1 MGEFRAD
8 EAMVGLIALATIPWI
23 MWILRRGLRD
33 RQLPIGKGRV
43 GRDERP
49 AAFQVLFALY
59 VVAALAMA
67 YIGLDLLV
75 GIGG

>member
-1 MGEFRAD
+1 MAEFRAD
-8 EAMVGLIALATIPWI
+8 EALVGLIALATIPWI
-23 MWILRRGLRD
+23 VWILRRGLRD
-33 RQLPIGKGRV
+33 RQLPVGKAPV
-43 GRDERP
+43 GRAERP
-49 AAFQVLFALY
+49 AAFRIHVELY

>member
-1 MGEFRAD
+1 MAELRAD
-8 EAMVGLIALATIPWI
+8 EALVGLIALATIPWI
-23 MWILRRGLRD
+23 VWILRRGLRD
-33 RQLPIGKGRV
+33 RQLPVGKGRV

-49 AAFQVLFALY
+49 AAFRILFALY

>member
-1 MGEFRAD
+1 MAEFRAD
-8 EAMVGLIALATIPWI
+8 EALVGLIALATIPWI
-23 MWILRRGLRD
+23 VWILRRGLRE
-33 RQLPIGKGRV
+33 RQLPVGKGRV

-49 AAFQVLFALY
+49 GAFHILFALY